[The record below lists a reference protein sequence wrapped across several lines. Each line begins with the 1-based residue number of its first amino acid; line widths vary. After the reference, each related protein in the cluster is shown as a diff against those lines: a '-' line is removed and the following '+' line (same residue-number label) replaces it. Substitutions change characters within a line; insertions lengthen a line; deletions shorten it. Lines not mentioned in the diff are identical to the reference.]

1 MTLPRETLTLASGSP
16 RRRQLL
22 EMLGIPVRVVPSNI
36 PEVRRPVE
44 TPMDYVER
52 LAREKALS
60 VPGNLVLGAD
70 TTVVVRD
77 EVLEKP
83 IDAADALRM
92 LRKLQGRTHQVVTS
106 VALGADETV
115 HQATD
120 VTNVT
125 FRRLDE
131 SLLESYVATGE
142 PMDKAGSYGIQGYGA
157 ALVERIE
164 GDFFSVMGLPLRLVL
179 ELLEQAGHGYRF
191 EGRTGTAA
199 VTEVG

>member
-1 MTLPRETLTLASGSP
+1 MTEPLTLASSSP

-22 EMLGIPVRVVPSNI
+22 EMLGLTVRVVAPNI

-44 TPMDYVER
+44 TPVDYVER

-60 VPGNLVLGAD
+60 VRGRLVLGAD

-77 EVLEKP
+77 EILEKP
-83 IDAADALRM
+83 ADPPDALRM

-106 VALGADETV
+106 VALAAGERI

-125 FRRLDE
+125 FRRVDDDFLRA
-131 SLLESYVATGE
+131 YVATGE
-142 PMDKAGSYGIQGYGA
+142 PMDKAGAYGIQGYGA

-164 GDFFSVMGLPLRLVL
+164 GDFFGVMGLPLRLVL
-179 ELLEQAGHGYRF
+179 GLLEEAGERYVFG
-191 EGRTGTAA
+191 A
-199 VTEVG
+199 EVAS